1 MLRPDFDLWAPLRC
15 HSSQTLD
22 LADRLAGEGLNGWA
36 PRIRVHRRLPR
47 RRKAEVQI
55 LALLPSFVFV
65 PEDRLEPALDLGQK
79 GRVPRHWPFTFN
91 GERRL
96 VPVEQLQILET
107 IAPLRANNSA
117 PISFHPGDQIR
128 VIYGPLCGHRGSIV
142 SRKGRDRWLVELV
155 GLGIRVWVPSFLLQ
169 SD

>member
-1 MLRPDFDLWAPLRC
+1 MLDPRFDLWAPLRC

-22 LADRLAGEGLNGWA
+22 LADRLASEGLDGWA

-47 RRKAEVQI
+47 RRKAELRI
-55 LALLPSFVFV
+55 LPLLPSFVFV
-65 PEDRLEPALDLGQK
+65 PNDRLEPALELAER

-96 VPVEQLQILET
+96 VPLEQLQILET
-107 IAPLRANNSA
+107 IAPLRAHNSA
-117 PISFHPGDQIR
+117 HQSFHPGDQIR

-142 SRKGRDRWLVELV
+142 SSKGRDRWLVDLA
-155 GLGIRVWVPSFLLQ
+155 GLGMRAWVPSFLLQ
-169 SD
+169 AD